1 MTMTGAGERA
11 SAGNDEI
18 VLCRPDGVLAELNL
32 PGGPVRPVALR
43 RREIAEL
50 LAEELRRLDP
60 DQVYANVIRGC
71 APPEKG
77 SS

>member
-11 SAGNDEI
+11 SPGDSEI

-43 RREIAEL
+43 RRETAEL

-60 DQVYANVIRGC
+60 DEIYAHVIMGC
-71 APPEKG
+71 AAPEKG